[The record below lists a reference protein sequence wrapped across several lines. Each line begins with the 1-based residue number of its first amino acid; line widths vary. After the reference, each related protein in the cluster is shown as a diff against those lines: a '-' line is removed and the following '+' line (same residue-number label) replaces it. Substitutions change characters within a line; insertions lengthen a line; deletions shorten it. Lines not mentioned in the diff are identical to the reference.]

1 MEKNARIYFLFL
13 WVQMS
18 TFVAFRN
25 ILCCISVSKDVCM
38 RLNAFLNTQDSYTT
52 TWNLS

>member
-1 MEKNARIYFLFL
+1 MGENDRIDFLFL

-25 ILCCISVSKDVCM
+25 TLCCIIVSRDVCM
-38 RLNAFLNTQDSYTT
+38 RLNAFLNTQDSYTI